1 MNVIVIMIQ
10 MAFLFM
16 IQKVRWSKEDISQQQ
31 RETIEILV
39 VVFFG
44 ALCQMEKKKRYFS
57 LQLSFEWKFNMWL
70 FTCHMLYISTLT
82 IHNYLQVITHVFGL
96 SCLVVN

>member
-16 IQKVRWSKEDISQQQ
+16 IQKVRWRKEDISQQQ

-39 VVFFG
+39 VV
-44 ALCQMEKKKRYFS
+44 S
-57 LQLSFEWKFNMWL
+57 W
-70 FTCHMLYISTLT
+70 STLSNGKKEDISLFHSVSSENLTCDYLLVICCVFLHLRSIT
-82 IHNYLQVITHVFGL
+82 ISRSSHMSLA
-96 SCLVVN
+96 

>member
-39 VVFFG
+39 VVSWTLSNG
-44 ALCQMEKKKRYFS
+44 GKKKKIFHS
-57 LQLSFEWKFNMWL
+57 
-70 FTCHMLYISTLT
+70 STQFRVK
-82 IHNYLQVITHVFGL
+82 I
-96 SCLVVN
+96 

>member
-39 VVFFG
+39 VVF
-44 ALCQMEKKKRYFS
+44 LEHSVKWKKKKIF
-57 LQLSFEWKFNMWL
+57 LS
-70 FTCHMLYISTLT
+70 STQFRVK
-82 IHNYLQVITHVFGL
+82 I
-96 SCLVVN
+96 